1 LVHDG
6 PEGRTVG
13 RIVETEAYD
22 ETDPASHCY
31 GGRTERTRVMFGP
44 GGYAYV
50 YRSYGIH
57 WCFNITAGRDGF
69 GAAVLVRAVEPLEG
83 RELMVRRRGSGPTDR
98 DLSRGP
104 GRLTRAM
111 GIDRS
116 HYGVD
121 LISGP
126 LRVTWGRAAR
136 RVVAT
141 PRVGI
146 TRAVEEPWRFVVAG
160 NRYVSGPLVS

>member
-6 PEGRTVG
+6 PDGRTVG

-22 ETDPASHCY
+22 ETDPASHCF

-57 WCFNITAGRDGF
+57 WCFNVTAGRDGF

-83 RELMVRRRGSGPTDR
+83 LDLMARRRGSRSTDR

-104 GRLTRAM
+104 GRLTQAM

-121 LISGP
+121 LVSGS
-126 LRVTWGRAAR
+126 LRITTGRAVW
-136 RVVAT
+136 RVVVT

-146 TRAVEEPWRFVVAG
+146 TRAVESPWRFVVAG
-160 NRYVSGPLVS
+160 NRYVSGPLLS